1 LKQSERNRYARLLAA
16 VGAVVALSGCATYG
30 AANIQSSPQGAE
42 VVNLEDDSVLGL
54 TPVTVWWKGDSAN
67 SRYVNIRL
75 QKPGFR
81 DKVTA
86 FWVNMRH
93 SSRDDAMSEPVQ
105 VQVNLEPEGPR

>member
-1 LKQSERNRYARLLAA
+1 MKHFAIRRCAR
-16 VGAVVALSGCATYG
+16 ALIATGIAISMAGCATYG
-30 AANIQSSPQGAE
+30 AANIQSSPPGAE

-54 TPVTVWWKGDSAN
+54 TPVTVWWKADTGN
-67 SRYVNIRL
+67 SRYVNVRL

-105 VQVNLEPEGPR
+105 VQVNLEPEAPR